1 MQILTQQDMADWLV
15 RLLTKIHHG
24 DVFGGGELQG
34 RDIKEYFST
43 LSYDE
48 LHQWWETYQC

>member
-1 MQILTQQDMADWLV
+1 MQILTKQDMADWLV